1 MEPAAMLALGSFAGQ
16 DRTTGTFQWQ
26 KTFKF
31 RERLNTEIR
40 GDFFNAFNHTQWNS
54 VNTAFYPS
62 SSGNVPFGQVT
73 GAREARIIQLAA
85 KISF

>member
-1 MEPAAMLALGSFAGQ
+1 
-16 DRTTGTFQWQ
+16 
-26 KTFKF
+26 
-31 RERLNTEIR
+31 
-40 GDFFNAFNHTQWNS
+40 